1 MKRKR
6 EQDFISELLKTKLEM
21 VFCGLFGKDKE
32 KPGPILFDIV
42 VPGLLKTR
50 LLEAGQSGI
59 VQVNCPQNTP

>member
-21 VFCGLFGKDKE
+21 VFCALSGKGKE
-32 KPGPILFDIV
+32 KPGPILFYIV

-50 LLEAGQSGI
+50 LLEDGQSGI
-59 VQVNCPQNTP
+59 TQANCPQNTP